1 LIIKGLLIS
10 LMNGL
15 NVPPKELSPQK
26 ALPQV
31 SFRSI
36 LVVPFLVQV
45 VFAVGLTGYFTIRNG
60 QKEAENFALQLQAN
74 VGKRI
79 DQHLSSY
86 LATPQQLAYLNYQA
100 IQSKLLNPQ
109 DLKPFESFFVTQ
121 MQLFPEVG
129 YLNFGRPSGEFIGVE
144 RRDRTLLIGDV
155 EQTAGKNYSRSF
167 QLNAAGGRG
176 KLLTREPLATGITQE
191 GWFRDAVKAKGP
203 IWTNVYPWADAP
215 EVLSIS
221 ASHPI
226 YDAQHRLVGVV
237 GADLILMQICDFL
250 QSLSISPNGR
260 AFLLERDGRLIATS
274 AQIPLVR
281 SGSRLS
287 AIDAADPLIRQSA
300 TALKQRFGTFQQ
312 IKSATQLS
320 FFEQGQQQIAYVV
333 PWKDAYGLDWL
344 IVVAA
349 PAADFTTVVT
359 ANTQSTLMIMLAAVT
374 IATGLGIL
382 TARWIARP
390 VMRLSDATQA
400 LATAADAGFGGDEGG
415 EIQVRSPVR
424 EVNQLARSFQRMA
437 SQLRNSFQ
445 DLAQANNHL
454 EARVDARTE
463 ELSQALDRLQTA
475 QVQMIQAEK
484 MSSLG
489 QMVAGVTHEINNP
502 INFIHANLRHTGE
515 YTKRLLEVIDLY
527 QREHP
532 IVSPDLQE
540 YLAKADLQFI
550 QTDLPKV
557 LGSMQNGTKRVQEI
571 VDGLKSFSRLDEAA
585 MKTVNLQESIDST
598 LLLLKHR
605 LTPTVTDPEII
616 VIKHY
621 VNLPEAECY
630 AGQLNQVF
638 FHILNNA
645 IDAIAASY
653 QLAINQKQDLF
664 PGLISIT
671 TMFEEPNS
679 ITISI
684 ADTGVGINPA
694 IRPKIFD
701 PFFTTKPIGQG
712 VGLSLSIDY
721 QIVVEQH
728 GGRLTCTSIPSEG
741 SEFVIQIPLMQGDR

>member
-1 LIIKGLLIS
+1 VL
-10 LMNGL
+10 
-15 NVPPKELSPQK
+15 PKEPSPK
-26 ALPQV
+26 KELPQI
-31 SFRSI
+31 SFRWI
-36 LVVPFLVQV
+36 LVVPFLAQV
-45 VFAVGLTGYFTIRNG
+45 VFAVGLTGYFSIRNG
-60 QKEAENFALQLQAN
+60 QKAAENFGFQLQAN

-79 DQHLSSY
+79 DQQLNSY
-86 LATPQQLAYLNYQA
+86 LATPHQLAHLNYQA

-109 DLKPFESFFVTQ
+109 DLKPFESFFVMQ

-129 YLNFGRPSGEFIGVE
+129 YLNFGRPSGDFIGVE
-144 RRDRTLLIGDV
+144 RRDRQLLIGDV
-155 EQTAGKNYSRSF
+155 EKTAGKTYSRSF

-176 KLLTREPLATGITQE
+176 KMVTRERLTTGITQE
-191 GWFRDAVKAKGP
+191 GWFKDAVNAEAP
-203 IWTNVYPWADAP
+203 IWTNVYPWADEP

-221 ASHPI
+221 ASYPI
-226 YDAQHRLVGVV
+226 YDTQHQLLGVV
-237 GADLILMQICDFL
+237 GADLILTQICDFL
-250 QSLSISPNGR
+250 HNLSISANGR
-260 AFLLERDGRLIATS
+260 AFLVERDGRLIATS

-281 SGSRLS
+281 SATRLK
-287 AIDAADPLIRQSA
+287 AINAADPLIRR
-300 TALKQRFGTFQQ
+300 TAIELNQKFGSFRNIQ
-312 IKSATQLS
+312 SATQLS
-320 FFEQGQQQIAYVV
+320 FFDQGQPQIAYVV

-344 IVVAA
+344 IVVAS
-349 PAADFTTVVT
+349 PAADFTSAVT
-359 ANTQSTLMIMLAAVT
+359 ANTQSTFMIMLAAVT

-390 VMRLSDATQA
+390 VMLLSCATEELAMTADGKFGPWQELRL
-400 LATAADAGFGGDEGG
+400 
-415 EIQVRSPVR
+415 RSPVR
-424 EVNQLARSFQRMA
+424 EVNRLAQSFQSMA
-437 SQLRNSFQ
+437 MQLRNSFR
-445 DLAQANNHL
+445 DLAISHHTLAQANQNL
-454 EARVDARTE
+454 ENRVEARTA

-475 QVQMIQAEK
+475 QVHMIQAEK

-502 INFIHANLRHTGE
+502 INFIHANLQHTGE
-515 YTKRLLEVIDLY
+515 YTALLLEVIQCY

-532 IVSPDLQE
+532 TISPDLQE

-550 QTDLPKV
+550 QADLPKV

-598 LLLLKHR
+598 LLLLQHR
-605 LTPTVTDPEII
+605 IAATTTHPEIV

-645 IDAIAASY
+645 IDAIIASY
-653 QLAINQKQDLF
+653 RIVISQKQDVF

-684 ADTGVGINPA
+684 ADSGIGINPA

-728 GGRLTCTSIPSEG
+728 GGRLTCTSIPGEG

>member
-1 LIIKGLLIS
+1 LVVIS
-10 LMNGL
+10 HHINGL

-31 SFRSI
+31 SFRWI

-45 VFAVGLTGYFTIRNG
+45 VFAVGLTGYFSIRNG
-60 QKEAENFALQLQAN
+60 QKAAENFAFQLQAN

-86 LATPQQLAYLNYQA
+86 LATPQQLAHLNYQA
-100 IQSKLLNPQ
+100 IQTKLLNPQ
-109 DLKPFESFFVTQ
+109 GLKPFESFFVTQ

-144 RRDRTLLIGDV
+144 RRDQQLLISDV
-155 EQTAGKNYSRSF
+155 EKTAGKSYYRSF
-167 QLNAAGGRG
+167 QLNAAAGRG
-176 KLLTREPLATGITQE
+176 KLLTRELLTTGITQE
-191 GWFRDAVKAKGP
+191 GWFRDAVKAEGP

-226 YDAQHRLVGVV
+226 YDAQHQLVGVV
-237 GADLILMQICDFL
+237 GADLILTQICDFL
-250 QSLSISPNGR
+250 HSLSISSNGR
-260 AFLLERDGRLIATS
+260 AFLVERDGRLIATS

-281 SGSRLS
+281 SGARLK
-287 AIDAADPLIRQSA
+287 AIDAADPLIRR
-300 TALKQRFGTFQQ
+300 TAAELNQKNGSFRNIQT
-312 IKSATQLS
+312 ATQVS
-320 FFEQGQQQIAYVV
+320 FFDQGQPQIAYVV

-344 IVVAA
+344 IVVAS
-349 PAADFTTVVT
+349 PAADFTSAVT

-415 EIQVRSPVR
+415 GIQVRSPVR

-454 EARVDARTE
+454 EERVDARTE

-527 QREHP
+527 QQEHP
-532 IVSPDLQE
+532 TISSDLQE

-598 LLLLKHR
+598 LLLLQHR
-605 LTPTVTDPEII
+605 IASTTIHPEIV

-653 QLAINQKQDLF
+653 QLAIGQKRDLF

-684 ADTGVGINPA
+684 ADSGVGINPA

-701 PFFTTKPIGQG
+701 PFFTTKSIGQG

-728 GGRLTCTSIPSEG
+728 GGRLTCTSIPGEG